1 MKVVNTCYDIEVDF
15 INDKELAKKLVLM
28 VAETDEDEDAY
39 FLLDIIEGLDGVVD
53 IDIDDFD
60 FTESQVLVLFDKD
73 KTSVDEIVKQVQ
85 YIKDE
90 CDLYCHFD

>member
-15 INDKELAKKLVLM
+15 INDKELVKRLVLM

-39 FLLDIIEGLDGVVD
+39 FLLDIIEGLDGVVET
-53 IDIDDFD
+53 DIDDLD
-60 FTESQVLVLFDKD
+60 FTESQVVVLFDKT
-73 KTSVDEIVKQVQ
+73 KTSVDEIEKQVK

>member
-1 MKVVNTCYDIEVDF
+1 MKVVNVCNEIEVDW
-15 INDKELAKKLVLM
+15 IEDKELAKKLVLM

-53 IDIDDFD
+53 IDIDDLD

-73 KTSVDEIVKQVQ
+73 KTSVEEIEKQVE
-85 YIKDE
+85 YIKAE
-90 CDLYCHFD
+90 CDLYCHW

>member
-1 MKVVNTCYDIEVDF
+1 MKVVNVCNEIEIDW
-15 INDKELAKKLVLM
+15 IEDKELAKKLVLM

-39 FLLDIIEGLDGVVD
+39 FLLDIVEGLDGVVD
-53 IDIDDFD
+53 IDIDDLD
-60 FTESQVLVLFDKD
+60 FTESQVIVLFDKT
-73 KTSVDEIVKQVQ
+73 KTSVEEIVKQVQ